1 MLALDGKDLLYGTMI
16 VYKCKMNI
24 QFMEK
29 SKNMKAT
36 LLKMIPAVIAGIFI
50 TGASQ
55 AQDVMPSAPVTQF
68 STWSI
73 GVNAGVL
80 TPIAPF
86 GGKNDFSHWK
96 SNLGY
101 GLFIKKQFTNYFS
114 LRLDG
119 VRGKLSADNAQPY
132 DGGATNTNPIS
143 AFETDL
149 SYAGS
154 LNAVVNMFNIDMF
167 HKNNALQLFVSAGA
181 GLAGYKPTI
190 TRGGTTAEYAPGKT
204 ISELI
209 IPVGL
214 GAKFKVSEK
223 VNFNLGWSVNF
234 VDGDNL
240 DGNYAGLNNDKFSY
254 ASAGLEF
261 ALGAGKQ
268 LAWHNPVAAT
278 YDEVLAAKSTIAG
291 LKSDLDAQKAE
302 NAKLKTDLQGVI
314 NDEDGDGVADK
325 FDKCPGTTSGVVV
338 DGAGCPLV
346 APAPIVKEKVII
358 TESDRRVV
366 ADAIRNLEFDVNKST
381 IRAKSFPTLNRVA
394 ELLKSKNF
402 SLKLAGHTD
411 SQGSDAL
418 NMALSKDRAESIK
431 AYLVSQGVNASR
443 IEATG
448 YGETQP
454 IASNKTAA
462 GRQKNRRVEFSL
474 Y

>member
-1 MLALDGKDLLYGTMI
+1 MYS
-16 VYKCKMNI
+16 
-24 QFMEK
+24 FMK
-29 SKNMKAT
+29 TS
-36 LLKMIPAVIAGIFI
+36 LLKSLPAVLAGIFI
-50 TGASQ
+50 AGASQ
-55 AQDVMPSAPVTQF
+55 AQEVAPATPVTQF

-80 TPIAPF
+80 TPLAPF
-86 GGKNDFSHWK
+86 GGKNDFSNWK

-101 GLFIKKQFTNYFS
+101 GIYIKKQFTNYFS

-119 VRGKLSADNAQPY
+119 VRGKLSADNSEPY
-132 DGGATNTNPIS
+132 HSGTTNPNAVT

-181 GLAGYKPTI
+181 GLAGYKPSI
-190 TRGGTTAEYAPGKT
+190 TVNGTTSDYAPDKT
-204 ISELI
+204 ISELV

-223 VNFNLGWSVNF
+223 VNFDLGWTVSF

-240 DGNYAGLNNDKFSY
+240 DGTYAGGNNDKYSY
-254 ASAGLEF
+254 AYAGLEF
-261 ALGAGKQ
+261 ALGKGKQ

-278 YDEVLAAKSTIAG
+278 YDEVLAAKAQVNG

-302 NAKLKTDLQGVI
+302 NAKLRTDLQGII

-346 APAPIVKEKVII
+346 VPAPVVREKVII
-358 TESDRRVV
+358 TASDRKVV
-366 ADAIRNLEFDVNKST
+366 ADAIRNLEFDVSKAT
-381 IRAKSFPTLNRVA
+381 IRSKSFPTLNRVA
-394 ELLKSKNF
+394 DLLKSKNF

-411 SQGSDAL
+411 SQGGADY
-418 NMALSKDRAESIK
+418 NMGLSKDRAESIK

-443 IEATG
+443 VEATG

-454 IASNKTAA
+454 IASNKTKV
-462 GRQKNRRVEFSL
+462 GRQKNRRVEFTL
-474 Y
+474 F

>member
-1 MLALDGKDLLYGTMI
+1 
-16 VYKCKMNI
+16 
-24 QFMEK
+24 
-29 SKNMKAT
+29 MKT
-36 LLKMIPAVIAGIFI
+36 NLLKTIPAVIAGIFI
-50 TGASQ
+50 AGAAH
-55 AQDVMPSAPVTQF
+55 AQVAVSTAPATQF

-73 GVNAGVL
+73 GVNAGVM

-86 GGKNDFSHWK
+86 GGKNDFSNWK

-101 GLFIKKQFTNYFS
+101 GIYVKKQFTNSFS

-119 VRGKLSADNAQPY
+119 VRGKLSADNSEPY
-132 DGGATNTNPIS
+132 EGGTSNTNAIS

-154 LNAVVNMFNIDMF
+154 LNAVMNMFNIDMF

-190 TRGGTTAEYAPGKT
+190 TRGGTTSEYAPDKT

-209 IPVGL
+209 IPVGV
-214 GAKFKVSEK
+214 GAKFKISEK
-223 VNFNLGWSVNF
+223 VNFDLGWTVNF

-240 DGNYAGLNNDKFSY
+240 DGNYAGGNNDKFSY

-261 ALGAGKQ
+261 ALGQGKQ

-278 YDEVLAAKSTIAG
+278 YDEVLAAKATING
-291 LKSDLDAQKAE
+291 LKGDLDAQKAE
-302 NAKLKTDLQGVI
+302 NAKLRTDLQGVI

-325 FDKCPGTTSGVVV
+325 FDKCAGTTSGVVV

-346 APAPIVKEKVII
+346 APAPIVREKVII
-358 TESDRRVV
+358 TESDRKVV

-381 IRAKSFPTLNRVA
+381 IRAKSYPTLNRVA
-394 ELLKSKNF
+394 DLLKTKNF
-402 SLKLAGHTD
+402 SLRLAGHTD

-431 AYLVSQGVNASR
+431 SYLVSQGVNASR
-443 IEATG
+443 VEATG
-448 YGETQP
+448 YGESQP

-474 Y
+474 F

>member
-1 MLALDGKDLLYGTMI
+1 
-16 VYKCKMNI
+16 
-24 QFMEK
+24 
-29 SKNMKAT
+29 MKT
-36 LLKMIPAVIAGIFI
+36 SLLKSLPALIAGVFI
-50 TGASQ
+50 AGAAQ
-55 AQDVMPSAPVTQF
+55 AQDVAPVAPVSQF

-80 TPIAPF
+80 SPLSPL
-86 GGKNDFSHWK
+86 GGKNDFSKWK

-101 GLFIKKQFTNYFS
+101 GFYIKKQFTNYFS

-119 VRGKLSADNAQPY
+119 VRGKLSANNSEPY
-132 DGGATNTNPIS
+132 HSGVTNTNPIS

-190 TRGGTTAEYAPGKT
+190 TMNGTTMEYAPDQT

-223 VNFNLGWSVNF
+223 VNFDLGWTVSF

-240 DGNYAGLNNDKFSY
+240 DGNYAGGNNDKYSY
-254 ASAGLEF
+254 AYAGLEF
-261 ALGAGKQ
+261 ALGQGKQ

-278 YDEVLAAKSTIAG
+278 YDEVLATKATANQ

-302 NAKLKTDLQGVI
+302 NAKLRSDLQGVI

-346 APAPIVKEKVII
+346 APAPVVREKVII
-358 TESDRRVV
+358 TESDRKVV
-366 ADAIRNLEFDVNKST
+366 ADAIRNLEFDVNKAT
-381 IRAKSFPTLNRVA
+381 IRSKSYPTLNRVA
-394 ELLKSKNF
+394 ELLKTKNF

-411 SQGSDAL
+411 SQGSDAY
-418 NMALSKDRAESIK
+418 NMGLSKDRAESIK

-443 IEATG
+443 VEATG

-454 IASNKTAA
+454 IASNKTLA
-462 GRQKNRRVEFSL
+462 GRQKNRRVEFTL
-474 Y
+474 F